1 MNTLQINNFYKL
13 ADANSDAQDT
23 RKVIRDTLLDTINTA
38 EDKQFNDFLLN
49 NALGGGLIGG
59 LGGGLTTLFN
69 SPENRTWS
77 NALKRALVGM
87 AIGGGLGGGTG
98 YIKFK
103 ANEPLW
109 DKYRN
114 WVHATYEGKPND
126 GAFKF

>member
-1 MNTLQINNFYKL
+1 MHTLQINNFYKL
-13 ADANSDAQDT
+13 ADANSDAQDA

-38 EDKQFNDFLLN
+38 EDKQFNNFLLT

-77 NALKRALVGM
+77 NALKRALIGM

-103 ANEPLW
+103 ANEPIW

-114 WVHATYEGKPND
+114 WVHATYEG
-126 GAFKF
+126 